1 MSSKKKYSSELQ
13 DKLDRMSR
21 NFCAMMSSVQAF
33 NDDQTDNTGI
43 IETLTELADFCE
55 LTGSEISIAAVRA
68 ALAGKSLAGCVLQLE
83 RVPV

>member
-1 MSSKKKYSSELQ
+1 MASKKKYSSELQ
-13 DKLDRMSR
+13 DKLERMNR
-21 NFCAMMSSVQAF
+21 NVQSMISSIEAF
-33 NDDQTDNTGI
+33 QEDQTDNTGI